1 MVLSDEGL
9 GILES
14 ISLACTGLSMASGC
28 SPILQPEVQAGW
40 LQGCWPILQPEVQH
54 SCRRPWGWSG
64 LSCTE
69 APHGNWLIYQP
80 QGKCL
85 LTAGEVQVKESL

>member
-28 SPILQPEVQAGW
+28 WPILQLEVQAGW
-40 LQGCWPILQPEVQH
+40 PQGCWPILQPEVQH

-64 LSCTE
+64 LF
-69 APHGNWLIYQP
+69 
-80 QGKCL
+80 
-85 LTAGEVQVKESL
+85 VQLYRGPTWESAYIPATGTHCW